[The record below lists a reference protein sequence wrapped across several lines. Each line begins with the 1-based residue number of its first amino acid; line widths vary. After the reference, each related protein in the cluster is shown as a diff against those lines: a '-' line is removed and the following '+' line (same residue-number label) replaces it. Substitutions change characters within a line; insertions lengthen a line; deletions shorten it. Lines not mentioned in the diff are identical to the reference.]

1 MKIFFITLGA
11 MLFVM
16 FAMAIGVI
24 INKKV
29 LKGSCGGLG
38 KIMGDDCMFCEKKD
52 ECEKKPDEEMETL
65 DV

>member
-52 ECEKKPDEEMETL
+52 ECEKEEPETL
-65 DV
+65 EV